1 MTFSLAGC
9 TGQISPSVALFG
21 AYIPSWLICVAG
33 NALRAALES
42 HKAASALASAASTTY
57 DAALAAYR
65 NGVGTVTV
73 ANSGLLDAR
82 QAQADAHADALIGA
96 ADLAF
101 VVGAM
106 TSGDAFTA
114 AVQRQGS
121 IAH

>member
-73 ANSGLLDAR
+73 ADSGLLDAR
-82 QAQADAHADALIGA
+82 QAQADALIGA